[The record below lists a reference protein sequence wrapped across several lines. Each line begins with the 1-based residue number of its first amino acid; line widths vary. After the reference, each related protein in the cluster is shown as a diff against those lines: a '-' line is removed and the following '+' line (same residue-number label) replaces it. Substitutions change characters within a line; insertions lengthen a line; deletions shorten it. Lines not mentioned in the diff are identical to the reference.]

1 MCTDKKLI
9 ERELRKRKS
18 ERMINVS
25 IEWSVCFVDRFECDT
40 SIHSLQTQQKKS
52 ELIDFCAW
60 SEKKL
65 FFRKSYAICIS
76 APKAFAS
83 VGLSVFAHSFR
94 IFLYLFSTIF
104 RRHNGEQ
111 EVKIKQKN
119 RSKRFYFSLLNCS
132 YFLSLIA
139 DFVFAEIAFWKW
151 YWMWKGD
158 VWRLGSA
165 LVLENHTSLSLFTW
179 IGVLFVCEIVVI
191 FAVVHSLIFTTFRR
205 PRRVFTFFCRN
216 CENTAHYSS
225 FFFCSAYL
233 VLLLFV
239 VVLFCWYSLLVFLYS
254 FHFHSIVM
262 CTHLHFEHEKSISKY
277 LLRMYYCLNVI
288 CFYLSLPLSLSFV
301 FLFACDVANTRLL
314 R

>member
-40 SIHSLQTQQKKS
+40 SIHSLQTQQKKVN
-52 ELIDFCAW
+52 W
-60 SEKKL
+60 SIFVLEAKKNG
-65 FFRKSYAICIS
+65 FFANLMPYA
-76 APKAFAS
+76 FQH
-83 VGLSVFAHSFR
+83 L
-94 IFLYLFSTIF
+94 
-104 RRHNGEQ
+104 
-111 EVKIKQKN
+111 
-119 RSKRFYFSLLNCS
+119 KRLQVLAC
-132 YFLSLIA
+132 LSLPTR
-139 DFVFAEIAFWKW
+139 FVFFFICSQPFFVDTTVNRRWKLNKRIDQNDFTFLCW
-151 YWMWKGD
+151 IIRISYHLLQILFLLKLRFGNDIECGKAMFDDWEAP
-158 VWRLGSA
+158 R
-165 LVLENHTSLSLFTW
+165 ENHTSLSLFTW